1 MSRKCKMQNDKERIC
16 ELAIAAVLLALI
28 FTPVIAARGVELS
41 VNAPEEI
48 GEGRKERKFSG
59 W

>member
-1 MSRKCKMQNDKERIC
+1 MQNDKERIC

-41 VNAPEEI
+41 VNAPEEK
-48 GEGRKERKFSG
+48 GEGRRERKFFSG
-59 W
+59 